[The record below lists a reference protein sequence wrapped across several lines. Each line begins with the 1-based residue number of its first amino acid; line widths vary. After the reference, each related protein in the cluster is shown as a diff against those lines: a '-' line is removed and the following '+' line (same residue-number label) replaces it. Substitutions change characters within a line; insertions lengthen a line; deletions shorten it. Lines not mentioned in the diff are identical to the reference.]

1 MGGFC
6 LFCDGGPIVMLLR
19 IVMVVGFVSNCR
31 VWHELE
37 NERIRLIEFY
47 SGVNLFLFG
56 LQIID

>member
-1 MGGFC
+1 
-6 LFCDGGPIVMLLR
+6 MLLR

-37 NERIRLIEFY
+37 NERIRFIEFY

>member
-19 IVMVVGFVSNCR
+19 IVMVGFVSNCR

-37 NERIRLIEFY
+37 NERIRFIEFY